1 MNQTRD
7 VLPTGSAAPPRLA
20 HWLALSLLGT
30 SFLMVVLDQTIVY
43 VALPSIQRE
52 LGLAVPHLQSVMTWF
67 LLSFGAALLTVS
79 GRIAS
84 ALGPRRMFTLGL
96 SLFTVASLS
105 RGVQGAGA
113 GFLIGG
119 PIADGPG
126 WRWIFLSTVPIGLA
140 LTALALIVLPGN
152 ETATTGRRLDL
163 PAVYL
168 ASWPHSYCLPDPD
181 RAVGAVKCRDAIT
194 VKPVRSRDL
203 SKSSGSDGRFSS
215 SATRSSGSA
224 ASTRSSTAW
233 ACHAMC

>member
-43 VALPSIQRE
+43 VALPSIQPE
-52 LGLAVPHLQSVMTWF
+52 LGLAEPHLQWVMTSF

-152 ETATTGRRLDL
+152 ETATTGRRLELL
-163 PAVYL
+163 PREARRNPGVAGRRNGRRQPAFPAHAVRAGRLLGLMASLVLL
-168 ASWPHSYCLPDPD
+168 ARPRP
-181 RAVGAVKCRDAIT
+181 
-194 VKPVRSRDL
+194 
-203 SKSSGSDGRFSS
+203 SSG
-215 SATRSSGSA
+215 GS
-224 ASTRSSTAW
+224 
-233 ACHAMC
+233 